1 MDQDVRDQ
9 AWKEAVRKR
18 YDEFDTD
25 DNVLLHGQTAAVAAD
40 SGKLG
45 DSVVYV
51 TNSAGGLR
59 AQVTAV
65 MANGTNIKGMVC
77 YESVRYVFPAS
88 ANITGFFKVPGFGP
102 FVVPDDQFAKLA
114 KLKVQFVWGDH
125 RAEDKDFMVQYVRQ
139 SRAVADL
146 INGLGGNAE
155 VLMLNSTGLK
165 GNTHISFADM
175 NNEEVGELMENW
187 LERVGLDGYAE

>member
-1 MDQDVRDQ
+1 LWDDPRVGRENWGCVPITYIPWYRDAGNFASWNFGPCFLEWWPGVQFPGLLGTADNGTELVDQDVRDQ

-45 DSVVYV
+45 GSVVYV

-59 AQVTAV
+59 AQMTAV

-77 YESVRYVFPAS
+77 
-88 ANITGFFKVPGFGP
+88 
-102 FVVPDDQFAKLA
+102 
-114 KLKVQFVWGDH
+114 
-125 RAEDKDFMVQYVRQ
+125 
-139 SRAVADL
+139 
-146 INGLGGNAE
+146 
-155 VLMLNSTGLK
+155 
-165 GNTHISFADM
+165 
-175 NNEEVGELMENW
+175 
-187 LERVGLDGYAE
+187 